1 MPKKPIAV
9 GKDKEKENRYTYRF
23 QVPDSKTYDISYIKI
38 RKNTEAIRWNLIDNY
53 ICIQGNGSLTPSE
66 CKKCWRQ
73 RIYLIPIMYASAK
86 QSSGKHATF
95 PLLNQ
100 LDSTSTLGN
109 AQTSPTWCNS
119 STEAGKPTDF
129 GNNSSM
135 FMYNIQ
141 SPGMVPASML
151 EGRHI
156 PVHCDIYQRKSSE
169 ELSFFRDYYFIKF
182 MEGLNKLNRA
192 DDRRVFSKAAL
203 AYSEIYNS
211 STK

>member
-1 MPKKPIAV
+1 MSLGRIYQELFYIVDESNKSDYIQVEIYMPKKPIAV

-100 LDSTSTLGN
+100 LD
-109 AQTSPTWCNS
+109 
-119 STEAGKPTDF
+119 
-129 GNNSSM
+129 
-135 FMYNIQ
+135 Y
-141 SPGMVPASML
+141 
-151 EGRHI
+151 
-156 PVHCDIYQRKSSE
+156 
-169 ELSFFRDYYFIKF
+169 
-182 MEGLNKLNRA
+182 
-192 DDRRVFSKAAL
+192 
-203 AYSEIYNS
+203 
-211 STK
+211 